1 MADSKSKEKEP
12 SGLKKSLRL
21 IYVYAIAAGAIFTFI
36 GYWDTIFYEYCGA
49 GTFFGFILM
58 TLLILPIAMVYCE
71 LAPLFP
77 KAGGELIYNTV
88 GINRHVGFF
97 SSWLIMAAWI
107 AVPPSAVMA
116 IVQWMFH
123 VLHVNSSFFLIE
135 GVALVALVGYC
146 CLSLQ
151 NVEIAGK
158 IQLYMLIFAIGGCIV
173 ATVAFLF
180 SGVWSLDNF
189 KNFFYSQVGSQFGI
203 PSWFIGMALLI
214 TPFFG
219 FETVP
224 QMVEEG
230 DFPIKDS
237 NKAILGS
244 IVSCGLVYALFF
256 FGLGGMP
263 VQSLVEEGGAAVNG
277 FLAITMM
284 EQLGGGWSIFA
295 VIFGV
300 AAILCAI
307 GTCLLGF
314 WLSTVRLMYA
324 MGENNF
330 LPKAFTKLNR
340 HQQPVLPN
348 ILLLIISLIFLLL
361 QNATTFMND
370 FFNLMSFGCA
380 CAYAVTMISAMRIRK
395 KYPQWVSPYKL
406 KGGNITRILALL
418 IAIMIAIFLYTGTE
432 RRFME
437 GIWNLS
443 GCRSCAV
450 AVDGSGKLEETS
462 GRNRNSRW
470 SGEVLGFNLFKTHAG
485 STAWHKLFQCKG
497 EM

>member
-1 MADSKSKEKEP
+1 MPEQNNVEAQP
-12 SGLKKSLRL
+12 TGLKKSLRL

-49 GTFFGFILM
+49 GTFLGFALM

-88 GINRHVGFF
+88 GINKHVGFF

-116 IVQWMFH
+116 IVQWLFH
-123 VLHVNSSFFLIE
+123 VLHVPTSFMLIE
-135 GVALVALVGYC
+135 VVALVSLVGYC
-146 CLSLQ
+146 ILSLQ

-158 IQLYMLIFAIGGCIV
+158 IQLYMLMFAIGGCLV

-180 SGVWSLDNF
+180 SGVWSWENF
-189 KNFFYSQVGSQFGI
+189 QNFFYTQVEGHFGI
-203 PSWFIGMALLI
+203 PGWIIGMALLI

-230 DFPIKDS
+230 DFPIKES

-244 IVSCGLVYALFF
+244 IVTCGVIYALFF

-263 VQSLVEEGGAAVNG
+263 VQPLVEEGGAAVGG

-284 EQLGGGWSIFA
+284 EQLGGGWGVFA
-295 VIFGV
+295 VVFGV

-314 WLSTVRLMYA
+314 WLSTVRLLYA

-330 LPKAFTKLNR
+330 LPKVFTKVNR
-340 HQQPVLPN
+340 HQQPILPN
-348 ILLLIISLIFLLL
+348 ILLLAISLVFLLL

-380 CAYAVTMISAMRIRK
+380 CAYAITMISAMRIHK
-395 KYPQWVSPYKL
+395 SHPELTSPYKL
-406 KGGNITRILALL
+406 KGGSFTRVLALIISVV
-418 IAIMIAIFLYTGTE
+418 IAFFCT
-432 RRFME
+432 
-437 GIWNLS
+437 
-443 GCRSCAV
+443 
-450 AVDGSGKLEETS
+450 
-462 GRNRNSRW
+462 
-470 SGEVLGFNLFKTHAG
+470 LGQSAG
-485 STAWHKLFQCKG
+485 SWKSFGIYIGIGALLWLWMVLVNWKKHKVTIETVAGTK
-497 EM
+497 EY

>member
-77 KAGGELIYNTV
+77 KAGGELIYNK
-88 GINRHVGFF
+88 IRILSPAGFF

-295 VIFGV
+295 VIFGI

-418 IAIMIAIFLYTGTE
+418 IAIMIAFFCT
-432 RRFME
+432 
-437 GIWNLS
+437 
-443 GCRSCAV
+443 
-450 AVDGSGKLEETS
+450 
-462 GRNRNSRW
+462 
-470 SGEVLGFNLFKTHAG
+470 LGQSAG
-485 STAWHKLFQCKG
+485 SWKAFGIYLGVGVVLWLWMVLVNWKKHPVEIETPDGVEKF
-497 EM
+497 

>member
-1 MADSKSKEKEP
+1 MKPETNKTEAEP
-12 SGLKKSLRL
+12 TGLKKSLRL

-36 GYWDTIFYEYCGA
+36 GYWDTIFYEYCGP
-49 GTFFGFILM
+49 GTFLGFILM

-88 GINRHVGFF
+88 GINKHVGFF

-116 IVQWMFH
+116 IVQWLFH
-123 VLHVNSSFFLIE
+123 VLHINSSFLLIE
-135 GVALVALVGYC
+135 VVALVALIGYC
-146 CLSLQ
+146 VLSLQ

-158 IQLYMLIFAIGGCIV
+158 IQLYMLMFAIAGCIV

-180 SGVWSLDNF
+180 SGVWSFDNF
-189 KNFFYSQVGSQFGI
+189 KNFFYSQVKGEFGI
-203 PSWFIGMALLI
+203 APWIIGMALLI

-230 DFPIKDS
+230 DVPIKDS

-244 IVSCGLVYALFF
+244 IVSCGIVYSLFF

-263 VQSLVEEGGAAVNG
+263 VQQLVEEGGAATNG

-284 EQLGGGWSIFA
+284 EQLGGGWSVFA

-324 MGENNF
+324 MGENGF
-330 LPKAFTKLNR
+330 LPAAFTKVNK

-348 ILLLIISLIFLLL
+348 ILLLVISLVFLLL

-380 CAYAVTMISAMRIRK
+380 CAYALTMISAMRIHRK
-395 KYPQWVSPYKL
+395 HPEWESPYHL
-406 KGGNITRILALL
+406 KGGAFTRVLALI
-418 IAIMIAIFLYTGTE
+418 IALVIAFFCT
-432 RRFME
+432 
-437 GIWNLS
+437 
-443 GCRSCAV
+443 
-450 AVDGSGKLEETS
+450 
-462 GRNRNSRW
+462 
-470 SGEVLGFNLFKTHAG
+470 LGQSAG
-485 STAWHKLFQCKG
+485 SWKSFAVYLGVGVVLWLWMVLFHWKKNKVVIETPTG
-497 EM
+497 PKEY

>member
-295 VIFGV
+295 VIFGI

-395 KYPQWVSPYKL
+395 KYPQWVSPDKL

-418 IAIMIAIFLYTGTE
+418 IAIMIAFFCT
-432 RRFME
+432 
-437 GIWNLS
+437 
-443 GCRSCAV
+443 
-450 AVDGSGKLEETS
+450 
-462 GRNRNSRW
+462 
-470 SGEVLGFNLFKTHAG
+470 LGQSAG
-485 STAWHKLFQCKG
+485 SWKAFGIYLGVGVVLWLWMVLVNWKKHPVEIETPDGVEKF
-497 EM
+497 